1 MKTKKPYE
9 KYDPLL
15 SELMKGHDIIA
26 HTYNMQKELQI
37 PVDITNKI
45 GFALR
50 TLKSTLKEIEKVK
63 NTEKFLWE
71 DSLAQFSIV

>member
-15 SELMKGHDIIA
+15 AELAKGHDIIA
-26 HTYNMQKELQI
+26 QTYKMQKKLQI
-37 PVDITNKI
+37 QVDMTNKI

-50 TLKSTLKEIEKVK
+50 TLKSTLKVIE
-63 NTEKFLWE
+63 
-71 DSLAQFSIV
+71 

>member
-15 SELMKGHDIIA
+15 AELAKGHDIIA
-26 HTYNMQKELQI
+26 QTYKMQKELQI

-45 GFALR
+45 GFAL
-50 TLKSTLKEIEKVK
+50 
-63 NTEKFLWE
+63 
-71 DSLAQFSIV
+71 